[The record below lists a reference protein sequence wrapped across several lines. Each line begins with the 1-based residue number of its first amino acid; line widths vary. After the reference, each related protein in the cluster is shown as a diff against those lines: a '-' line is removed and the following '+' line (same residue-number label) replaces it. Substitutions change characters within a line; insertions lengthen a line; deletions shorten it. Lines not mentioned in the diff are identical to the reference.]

1 MAYCS
6 LLLQHLWVLLT
17 GSSFDWETRWRGN
30 MANVNSNGL
39 LWCIHSL
46 CCQFLGMA
54 EGGPNLANRFGWHA
68 PYAKQLVATQLP
80 FNFFLFASVPLTRLK
95 HSYMYNTPES
105 AHQLCRVPFQAVDLM
120 CLIGCAVLQFQ
131 FMLVMRPHPPPP
143 SSDSF
148 IDSSMMLPIR
158 HVASNII
165 TNCNC

>member
-1 MAYCS
+1 MGTAAEFVGREERWAGS
-6 LLLQHLWVLLT
+6 HHAGHLIRGT
-17 GSSFDWETRWRGN
+17 QAHGSRV
-30 MANVNSNGL
+30 MML
-39 LWCIHSL
+39 
-46 CCQFLGMA
+46 
-54 EGGPNLANRFGWHA
+54 
-68 PYAKQLVATQLP
+68 
-80 FNFFLFASVPLTRLK
+80 FFLFASVPLTRLK

-148 IDSSMMLPIR
+148 IDSLMMLPIR